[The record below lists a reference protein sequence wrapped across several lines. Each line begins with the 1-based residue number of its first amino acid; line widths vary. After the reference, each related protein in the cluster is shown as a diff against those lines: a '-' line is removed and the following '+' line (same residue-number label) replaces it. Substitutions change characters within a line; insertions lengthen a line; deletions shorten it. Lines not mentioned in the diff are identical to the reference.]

1 MFFHLRFHSC
11 GKVNLL
17 LPQHSN
23 GMKVKLELIRTKQQS
38 HISIQFPYNK
48 ELIQLV
54 KNIPAARWDS
64 VHRIWKIPGRE
75 ETLHSI
81 AKMIEKNYE
90 VEIADPP
97 VYQETAATISDA
109 SAKAGVQQFETWLTS
124 KRYSESTVKTYL
136 NAIQVF
142 LSAHPGKLPEEIT
155 ADDFLRFNK
164 EYILKRNLSP
174 SYQNQVV
181 NALKLF
187 YRVVENRCIRM
198 EDIHRPRREHR
209 LPNVLSKEEVKAIL
223 GAHGNVKHKAML
235 SLIYSCGLRRSELI
249 GLKPEHID
257 SKRMLVMIRQGKGKK
272 DRIVP
277 LSPRILE
284 LLRDYYKAYK
294 PSIWL
299 FEGEKAGSSYDERSL
314 SQVLKSALRKA
325 GIRKPVSLHWLR
337 HSYATHLLESGTD
350 LRYIQELLGHN
361 SSRTTEIYT
370 HVSTRSIQKI
380 SSPFDNL

>member
-1 MFFHLRFHSC
+1 MSY
-11 GKVNLL
+11 
-17 LPQHSN
+17 
-23 GMKVKLELIRTKQQS
+23 GMKIKLGLIRRKQQS
-38 HISIQFPYNK
+38 HIRIQFPYN
-48 ELIQLV
+48 EVLIQMV
-54 KNIPAARWDS
+54 KNISGARWDS
-64 VHRIWKIPGRE
+64 VDRSWKVPGE
-75 ETLHSI
+75 QEALDSI
-81 AKMIEKNYE
+81 AKIFEKEYE
-90 VEIADPP
+90 VEIADSSSMLSS
-97 VYQETAATISDA
+97 AATNSDA
-109 SAKAGVQQFETWLTS
+109 SVKAGVQKFETWLLS
-124 KRYSESTVKTYL
+124 KRYSVSTIKTYL

-142 LSAHPGKLPEEIT
+142 LSANRGRLPEEIT
-155 ADDFLRFNK
+155 VDDILQFNK
-164 EYILKRNLSP
+164 DYILRRNLSS

-181 NALKLF
+181 NAIKLF
-187 YRVVENRCIRM
+187 YRVVENRCIRI

-209 LPNVLSKEEVKAIL
+209 LPNVLSKDEVRAIL
-223 GAHGNVKHKAML
+223 EAHGNVKHKAML

-249 GLKPEHID
+249 GLRSEHID
-257 SKRMLVMIRQGKGKK
+257 SKRMLVIIRQGKGKK

-294 PSIWL
+294 PEKWL

-380 SSPFDNL
+380 SSPFDDL

>member
-1 MFFHLRFHSC
+1 MCS
-11 GKVNLL
+11 
-17 LPQHSN
+17 
-23 GMKVKLELIRTKQQS
+23 
-38 HISIQFPYNK
+38 
-48 ELIQLV
+48 
-54 KNIPAARWDS
+54 
-64 VHRIWKIPGRE
+64 
-75 ETLHSI
+75 
-81 AKMIEKNYE
+81 
-90 VEIADPP
+90 
-97 VYQETAATISDA
+97 SD
-109 SAKAGVQQFETWLTS
+109 L
-124 KRYSESTVKTYL
+124 
-136 NAIQVF
+136 
-142 LSAHPGKLPEEIT
+142 
-155 ADDFLRFNK
+155 
-164 EYILKRNLSP
+164 
-174 SYQNQVV
+174 

-249 GLKPEHID
+249 GLKPDHID
-257 SKRMLVMIRQGKGKK
+257 SKRMLVIIRQGKGKK

-299 FEGEKAGSSYDERSL
+299 FEGEKVGSSYDERSL

-337 HSYATHLLESGTD
+337 HSYATHLL
-350 LRYIQELLGHN
+350 
-361 SSRTTEIYT
+361 
-370 HVSTRSIQKI
+370 
-380 SSPFDNL
+380 